1 VRVIRLYLFG
11 APRLERDGLLVTTDT
26 KKAVALM
33 AYLVVTGRAHTRE
46 TLAALLWGDT
56 DEQHARGALRRTL
69 SVLRSAAGDATV
81 QTNGDLIR
89 AGAGVWCDVTAF
101 RAALAG
107 SEADA
112 TAGTALAAGPF
123 MSGFNVRDA
132 PDFEEWQLL
141 EGEALNREL
150 AGALHREAEQR
161 AARADYDGAIQAAR
175 RLLALDTLNEE
186 AHRLLMRLYA
196 FSGEQGAALRQYR
209 SCVRVLEQELGVTPL
224 PETAELYRAI
234 RENQLIRPSPDAGRQ
249 ATLAKQESP
258 AEPSRAPQPLALV
271 GRGKEW
277 SALTRLYEHEAAEG
291 YCVALE
297 GEAGIGKTRLA
308 EEFLAFAQARGA
320 RISVGRCY
328 EGETGL
334 AYAVVLDLLRR
345 LMEDADCP
353 DRLAGLPPGA
363 RWAAARL
370 LPELGAEQPFSASDP
385 GAGARFFEGLAQFL
399 AGLCPRGAPTVL
411 LFDDL
416 HWVDEASL
424 DFLSYFAR
432 RLAGRA
438 VCLVF
443 SWRGD
448 GSSQV
453 ERLRLLLAELG
464 RAGRGQLLRLRRLS
478 QADVL
483 ALAETA
489 KRPEIAE
496 QVYRESEGVPLF
508 VAAYLDA
515 VHRGEGETA
524 LPATI
529 RDLLSAR
536 VAGVTDA
543 ERQLLQAAAVLG
555 RSFDLDALQATSG
568 RSSDETLAGVERM
581 MERGLLREAPGQGT
595 EEVYDFDHDKLRGL
609 VYETTGAGRRR
620 LLHERAAR
628 AWLAVGARRRTG
640 LPVAAL
646 AAHHF
651 QLAARNEEAAHQHAL
666 AARHAA
672 RVYANADAIGH
683 YRSAL
688 ELGYE
693 DSAELREAIADLE
706 ALRGNYGAA
715 QAEYELAAAQTRE
728 GAAEAGRIDHKLANL
743 RARLGEWDAAEIC
756 YQAAEQALHAGAA
769 PERAKLYADWALAAH
784 QRGNADRARQLI
796 ERALPLA
803 SAAADSAAL
812 AQAHNAHGVL
822 QRARGDLTG
831 AIRSLELACAL
842 AEKLDDPAARVA
854 ALNNLALAT
863 AETGDL
869 ARGEQLL
876 RAALAEAVLQGDRH
890 REAGLRNNLADLL
903 RLQGR
908 DEEAMAELKQA
919 VALFAEVGAQAG
931 APRAEIWKLSEW

>member
-1 VRVIRLYLFG
+1 
-11 APRLERDGLLVTTDT
+11 
-26 KKAVALM
+26 M
-33 AYLVVTGRAHTRE
+33 GRE
-46 TLAALLWGDT
+46 LG
-56 DEQHARGALRRTL
+56 GALKLEAERRA
-69 SVLRSAAGDATV
+69 AAG
-81 QTNGDLIR
+81 
-89 AGAGVWCDVTAF
+89 
-101 RAALAG
+101 
-107 SEADA
+107 
-112 TAGTALAAGPF
+112 
-123 MSGFNVRDA
+123 
-132 PDFEEWQLL
+132 
-141 EGEALNREL
+141 
-150 AGALHREAEQR
+150 
-161 AARADYDGAIQAAR
+161 DYDGALEAAR

-196 FSGEQGAALRQYR
+196 LNGEQGAALRQYR

-234 RENQLIRPSPDAGRQ
+234 RENRLARPTPGTDR
-249 ATLAKQESP
+249 P
-258 AEPSRAPQPLALV
+258 AAAPEHDSLHEQPRPAQPQPLV

-277 SALTRLYEHEAAEG
+277 PALLRLFERQAASG
-291 YCVALE
+291 CCVGLE

-308 EEFLAFAQARGA
+308 EEFLAFASRRGA
-320 RISVGRCY
+320 RTAVGRCY

-345 LMEDADCP
+345 LMDDADCQ
-353 DRLAGLPPGA
+353 DRLANLPAGA

-370 LPELGAEQPFSASDP
+370 LPELGATDQPLASDP

-399 AGLCPRGAPTVL
+399 AGLCPRDAPTVL

-424 DFLSYFAR
+424 DFLSYFSR
-432 RLAGRA
+432 RIAGRA

-443 SWRGD
+443 SWRAE
-448 GSSQV
+448 GSPQV
-453 ERLRLLLAELG
+453 ERLRLLLAELE

-478 QADVL
+478 PADVL
-483 ALAETA
+483 ELARA
-489 KRPEIAE
+489 AQRPEVAE

-515 VHRGEGETA
+515 AHRGQSATA

-543 ERQLLQAAAVLG
+543 ERQLLQAAAALG

-568 RSSDETLAGVERM
+568 RSLDETLSGVERL
-581 MERGLLREAPGQGT
+581 MERGLLREAPGQGA
-595 EEVYDFDHDKLRGL
+595 EEVYDFDHDKLREL
-609 VYETTGAGRRR
+609 VYETTGAARRR

-628 AWLAVGARRRTG
+628 AWLAAGGRRRTG

-646 AAHHF
+646 AAHHL
-651 QLAARNEEAAHQHAL
+651 QLAGKNEEAARQHVL

-672 RVYANADAIGH
+672 RVFANSDAIGH

-688 ELGYE
+688 ELGHA
-693 DSAELREAIADLE
+693 DSAELREAMADLE
-706 ALRGNYGAA
+706 ALRGNYAGAQTA
-715 QAEYELAAAQTRE
+715 YELAAAQTGE
-728 GAAEAGRIDHKLANL
+728 GAPEAGRIDHKLANL
-743 RARLGEWDAAEIC
+743 RARLGEWDAAEG
-756 YQAAEQALHAGAA
+756 YYRTAEQALLTGGER
-769 PERAKLYADWALAAH
+769 ERAKLYADWALAAH
-784 QRGNADRARQLI
+784 QHGNAARAAELV
-796 ERALPLA
+796 ERSLLLA

-812 AQAHNAHGVL
+812 AQAHNTQGVL

-831 AIRSLELACAL
+831 AIRSLERACAL
-842 AEKLDDPAARVA
+842 AEELDDPAARVA
-854 ALNNLALAT
+854 ALNNLALAA

-876 RAALAEAVLQGDRH
+876 RLALAEAVRQGDRH

-903 RLQGR
+903 RMQGR
-908 DEEAMAELKQA
+908 REEAMAELKQA

-931 APRAEIWKLSEW
+931 EPRAEIWKLTEW